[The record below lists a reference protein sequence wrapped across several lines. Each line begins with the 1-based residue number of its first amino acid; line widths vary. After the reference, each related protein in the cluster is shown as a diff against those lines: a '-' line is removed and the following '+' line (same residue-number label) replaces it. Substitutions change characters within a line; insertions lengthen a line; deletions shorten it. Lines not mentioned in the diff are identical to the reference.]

1 MDITPY
7 PTLHRMF
14 ALLPALVLVLG
25 VACIALSHQRAK
37 KGKPALSRS
46 TVAWLVPQLLTCAF
60 LTAYA
65 VNHMLLTRARWFGY
79 ACAML
84 LVAMLI
90 VVCRDRVLDLVL
102 GPKPAGTKA
111 PANAPD
117 ADEAAEKDHG
127 PEAAVEAAKP
137 ARQWPRVVAHV
148 LLTIVA
154 ILAMAF
160 FAILAMENAI
170 QEHPMMKLETFPYL
184 LELGLVCLA
193 GVTLYLLSG
202 RRGAAVAALPVILTI
217 YGLVNY
223 FMLKFK
229 GTVLI
234 PADLMALETAATVAG
249 SYSYEMAHT
258 CVYSLAWMAI
268 ALAFCSYLVPCRT
281 KVLAPARLL
290 AKHGECRCRRV
301 SCMLM
306 GVASL
311 AMLVAFVTVPS
322 WRLDFGIKV
331 FAWMPRFSYASRGS
345 LSCFVSGVQDIPI
358 AKPTAYKTSTAEEI
372 LASYAKQFDVCT
384 FVEKGDATQS
394 ATPAAGDDAARQA
407 AVAQYE
413 DEKPSIVFVMNET
426 FADLSVFDGLQNNY
440 RGPRFFKKGLTG
452 TLARG
457 DLSCSVTGAGT
468 CNTEFEALT
477 GESMLY
483 AGSGKYPYTMYD
495 FSKVDNIARQLKE
508 EGYKT
513 TAMHPNL
520 ATNWHRNT
528 VYEQMGFDDFLDIDD
543 WPDDAPTFHNGIS
556 DKATYDMVLD
566 LLGSPEDE
574 EVPQFIFDVTMQNH
588 SGYNVGNIPEDRK
601 YHYKTDGVT
610 EFTNNCL
617 NEYLACIQASDEDL
631 EYFVD
636 ELKKLDRHVILVFW
650 GDHHPGFST
659 NYNDAWYGDE
669 DEMTHTQRVYQTS
682 YLIWANYDVA
692 GATQTDSSFPTSP
705 AYLAAMTLDYAG
717 APLSDYQ
724 KTQMVVR
731 QTMPAFNA
739 FGLMGAD
746 GKWYEVEDENSPVAA
761 VNNDLS
767 KVSYLHFATKVK

>member
-1 MDITPY
+1 
-7 PTLHRMF
+7 
-14 ALLPALVLVLG
+14 
-25 VACIALSHQRAK
+25 
-37 KGKPALSRS
+37 
-46 TVAWLVPQLLTCAF
+46 
-60 LTAYA
+60 
-65 VNHMLLTRARWFGY
+65 
-79 ACAML
+79 
-84 LVAMLI
+84 
-90 VVCRDRVLDLVL
+90 
-102 GPKPAGTKA
+102 
-111 PANAPD
+111 
-117 ADEAAEKDHG
+117 
-127 PEAAVEAAKP
+127 
-137 ARQWPRVVAHV
+137 
-148 LLTIVA
+148 
-154 ILAMAF
+154 
-160 FAILAMENAI
+160 
-170 QEHPMMKLETFPYL
+170 
-184 LELGLVCLA
+184 
-193 GVTLYLLSG
+193 
-202 RRGAAVAALPVILTI
+202 
-217 YGLVNY
+217 
-223 FMLKFK
+223 MLKFK

-249 SYSYEMAHT
+249 SYYYEMAHT

-345 LSCFVSGVQDIPI
+345 LSCFVSEVQDIPI

-520 ATNWHRNT
+520 ATN
-528 VYEQMGFDDFLDIDD
+528 
-543 WPDDAPTFHNGIS
+543 
-556 DKATYDMVLD
+556 
-566 LLGSPEDE
+566 
-574 EVPQFIFDVTMQNH
+574 
-588 SGYNVGNIPEDRK
+588 
-601 YHYKTDGVT
+601 
-610 EFTNNCL
+610 
-617 NEYLACIQASDEDL
+617 
-631 EYFVD
+631 
-636 ELKKLDRHVILVFW
+636 
-650 GDHHPGFST
+650 
-659 NYNDAWYGDE
+659 
-669 DEMTHTQRVYQTS
+669 
-682 YLIWANYDVA
+682 
-692 GATQTDSSFPTSP
+692 
-705 AYLAAMTLDYAG
+705 
-717 APLSDYQ
+717 
-724 KTQMVVR
+724 
-731 QTMPAFNA
+731 
-739 FGLMGAD
+739 
-746 GKWYEVEDENSPVAA
+746 
-761 VNNDLS
+761 
-767 KVSYLHFATKVK
+767 